1 MTLKDLEKHA
11 LSVPQCDRLI
21 EEASRG
27 ESQFRE
33 DADALE
39 RLRLRLGFSAADAP
53 DGDSGHGR
61 HRSPA
66 AWTTLPEERC
76 RRRRQPRCLLSN
88 HVASNDGI

>member
-33 DADALE
+33 DADALA
-39 RLRLRLGFSAADAP
+39 RLRLRLGFPPRTHPTETPVTAATD
-53 DGDSGHGR
+53 
-61 HRSPA
+61 
-66 AWTTLPEERC
+66 
-76 RRRRQPRCLLSN
+76 RRRPGQRYPKRDAVGAGNPDACCQTM
-88 HVASNDGI
+88 